1 VLPPH
6 FEVPFSFRGDVVMRG
21 RVHGASTDRCVF
33 DTGAARTVVRV
44 PDLRLVPGLIV
55 ADGMASVRLEMEGV
69 DLGDVV
75 ARVRLVPGLD
85 QLEVYVGASEL
96 RDRCWTIDYARSIVG
111 CTREPLALDHGA
123 WSAIGDSRGRP
134 TITLITRE
142 QAVPEP
148 FVLDTGSDASWVF
161 PGPAAA
167 RLARLGEQVSR
178 HVRGECGLG
187 DVVASEVLVVR
198 DARVGGRSVTLEL
211 VCAGEGDFGGAAAR
225 GPDGGIVGAGALA
238 RSGHELQIID
248 FVSNRFVLA

>member
-1 VLPPH
+1 MLPSD

-21 RVHGASTDRCVF
+21 RANGASTDRCVF
-33 DTGAARTVVRV
+33 DTGAARTVLRV

-75 ARVRLVPGLD
+75 AN
-85 QLEVYVGASEL
+85 
-96 RDRCWTIDYARSIVG
+96 
-111 CTREPLALDHGA
+111 
-123 WSAIGDSRGRP
+123 
-134 TITLITRE
+134 
-142 QAVPEP
+142 
-148 FVLDTGSDASWVF
+148 
-161 PGPAAA
+161 
-167 RLARLGEQVSR
+167 
-178 HVRGECGLG
+178 
-187 DVVASEVLVVR
+187 EVLVVR
-198 DARVGGRSVTLEL
+198 DAFVGGRAVTLEL